1 MKKLFTLLTLTLLSI
16 GTAWG
21 TDVTVKR
28 SIAYVAAGGTT
39 DAVHEFTGYND
50 GANDIIKVTADET
63 AGGLTGTP
71 SKTRNVTYN
80 GKETKYSAA
89 KVYRN
94 KNASGGD
101 VNNDT
106 YDDNCYVG
114 IKLVIADGY
123 RIDVSQLK
131 AQVGVGDDNF
141 KYKLVVTDG
150 THDLY
155 TSQDKTAKKANENIS
170 TIDITSPNKLVVCG
184 TVYLRMYFTITNG
197 GTSKYIQPF
206 ELSLKGDVATAPQY
220 TISTV
225 ASPDG
230 TGTITGAGSYY
241 ENQDVFLNATP
252 NSGYGFVNWTVGGS
266 EVSTSASYSFK
277 AGAADATYTANFEAA
292 TFYTITG
299 EITDA
304 QSTYGSITN
313 EGDNVVSE
321 NGNITFEATPNEGY
335 VFVKWQKN
343 GADFDGNTA
352 ASIEVTATAD
362 ATYTAIFKKLFTVT
376 YDIDDYN
383 NTTTKALNNYD
394 ANKGINE
401 KYAAANDKYTIPAY
415 SHYYMYREGYRFIK
429 WEDQDGNQYEKGTEY
444 TLTKDITLTPVWT
457 ATTQTLEN
465 STSENTVTWN
475 FGKST
480 ILFNGWQNA
489 PQVGYYTKPLTVN
502 GELIAVPMIV
512 NTTSGKVDNS
522 SRTDALAQVNG
533 GTTFTIPAI
542 KGMTVVLTAS
552 NNITNTT
559 VAGNTPSSGSGT
571 NTATYNYTGE
581 NGTAVIDIKDGSYYE
596 KIVVT
601 YPQTTIAATISEYGK
616 STFSSSHPVDIANA
630 TPAGLKAYK
639 ATAADASS
647 VHMVEVTEAV
657 AGMTGSNK
665 TGLVLVGTP
674 STTYYIPIAASG
686 TEPEGNLL
694 FGCDGSWN
702 EVTVANNGTNFVLS
716 VQNDEV
722 VWAPVKSD
730 VAPISEGQA
739 ALWANVTINQSRSLR
754 MTFGDN
760 SVTGISEVAK
770 VAEKEGK
777 FFEDGKLVIVKN
789 GKKFNAKGQLV
800 K

>member
-16 GTAWG
+16 GTAW
-21 TDVTVKR
+21 
-28 SIAYVAAGGTT
+28 AADQKVGRTLEFSSTPTT
-39 DAVHEFTGYND
+39 YTLTGYKVGND
-50 GANDIIKVTADET
+50 DIIKVTMDDGT
-63 AGGLTGTP
+63 GMSIQTGKGLYY
-71 SKTRNVTYN
+71 KTT
-80 GKETKYSAA
+80 SATTI
-89 KVYRN
+89 
-94 KNASGGD
+94 NASCYQA
-101 VNNDT
+101 NNTTAYSSDK
-106 YDDNCYVG
+106 YAG
-114 IKLVIADGY
+114 MKLEIADGY
-123 RIDVSQLK
+123 AITVTNIKARI
-131 AQVGVGDDNF
+131 AAGNNF
-141 KYKLVVTDG
+141 TYRILVTDG
-150 THDLY
+150 TNAIY
-155 TSQDKTAKKANENIS
+155 TSQNKTISNYNKENASNLDATLSGLDPTLILSGTVYVRIQYYCNAKTKYIAPLELSVTGAVSNTLTTYAIS
-170 TIDITSPNKLVVCG
+170 TATSPNAG
-184 TVYLRMYFTITNG
+184 
-197 GTSKYIQPF
+197 
-206 ELSLKGDVATAPQY
+206 
-220 TISTV
+220 
-225 ASPDG
+225 
-230 TGTITGAGSYY
+230 GTITGGGTYFAG
-241 ENQDVFLNATP
+241 QKVFLKAVENP
-252 NSGYGFVNWTVGGS
+252 GYAFVKWQKDGSDFDGNTEENITVLAS
-266 EVSTSASYSFK
+266 AAASYTAIYS
-277 AGAADATYTANFEAA
+277 ATTS
-292 TFYTITG
+292 YTING
-299 EITDA
+299 EITA
-304 QSTYGSITN
+304 GQSSYGSITN
-313 EGDNVVSE
+313 EGE
-321 NGNITFEATPNEGY
+321 NIVNENDNITFVATANEGY
-335 VFVKWQKN
+335 AFVKWQKD
-343 GADFDGNTA
+343 GADFSGNTTV
-352 ASIEVTATAD
+352 SITVTSTAD

-383 NTTTKALNNYD
+383 NTTTKALNNYN
-394 ANKGINE
+394 ATYSINE
-401 KYAAANDKYTIPAY
+401 KYAAANDKYTIPSY
-415 SHYYMYREGYRFIK
+415 SHYYMYREGYIFSK
-429 WEDQDGNQYEKGTEY
+429 WKDQDDNEYNKGTEI
-444 TLTKDITLTPVWT
+444 TLTKDITLTPVWV
-457 ATTQTLEN
+457 ATTQTLAN

-489 PQVGYYTKPLTVN
+489 PQVGYYTIPLTVN

-512 NTTSGKVDNS
+512 NATSGKVDNS

-542 KGMTVVLTAS
+542 KGMTVELTAS

-571 NTATYNYTGE
+571 KTATYNYTGE

-639 ATAADASS
+639 ATAATASS
-647 VHMVEVTEAV
+647 VTMVEVTDAV
-657 AGMTGSNK
+657 AGMTGYNK

-694 FGCDGSWN
+694 FGCDGSWD
-702 EVTVANNGTNFVLS
+702 EVTVADNGTNFVLS